1 MELTKEVWRELR
13 RPFPEGAVKWK
24 AQTTNKDKTRALA
37 VAFVDARNVMERLD
51 RAVGPG
57 GWHDAYEV
65 ISIDAGGYVVQC
77 SLTVL
82 GVTKADVGDSSASG
96 GGGNLAKTAYSDA
109 LKRAAVKFGVGRY
122 LYALPLRW
130 VAYDAQHKRLAE
142 VPELPAWAR
151 PAHLGEEEAQDP
163 GEALPDAE
171 PEEIPLKPR
180 KEEPTAV
187 PTATKNPGEY
197 VLQFGRKH
205 AGRTLA
211 AIVVGDDDHA
221 PDASYLDWILEK
233 SHAAQPVKMAIKVF
247 LTWAEQKRQAD
258 AGIDLDQPQ
267 PGEDNGPHWSED
279 DKVRRQFWAAV
290 NKMHVPASEAHVI
303 LVGDS
308 DGHLADYPGTA
319 GDALTLLREY
329 AVQEGR
335 ITR

>member
-1 MELTKEVWRELR
+1 MELTKEVWRKLR

-51 RAVGPG
+51 RAIGPG

-142 VPELPAWAR
+142 VPELPTWAR
-151 PAHLGEEEAQDP
+151 PAQGHPSATVRTPGFRFGPNRSLCHLSPHPFSTTRLQESLFWYRFHFPSYNRTHHPVLWYGASRSP
-163 GEALPDAE
+163 GISLLPNS
-171 PEEIPLKPR
+171 IRGCRYILTPR
-180 KEEPTAV
+180 
-187 PTATKNPGEY
+187 
-197 VLQFGRKH
+197 
-205 AGRTLA
+205 
-211 AIVVGDDDHA
+211 
-221 PDASYLDWILEK
+221 
-233 SHAAQPVKMAIKVF
+233 
-247 LTWAEQKRQAD
+247 
-258 AGIDLDQPQ
+258 
-267 PGEDNGPHWSED
+267 
-279 DKVRRQFWAAV
+279 VR
-290 NKMHVPASEAHVI
+290 
-303 LVGDS
+303 
-308 DGHLADYPGTA
+308 
-319 GDALTLLREY
+319 
-329 AVQEGR
+329 
-335 ITR
+335 